1 VRMLLPPIDQRREM
15 DRNLVVFFRDHGRI
29 SFRRAIAD
37 FCRYYHLRRPRIE
50 WYEYIDWGKTA
61 GKTFEDG
68 RIHLVHP
75 ENWKR
80 GRIYKSERMWV
91 QMVYH
96 ELAHYLFWTD
106 AETKAETFT
115 CRMVRGL
122 RRTPRRARVV
132 APRRT
137 NAARASSTRSASANP
152 RSASA
157 NRKPARGTRQ
167 HRASVRGSAR
177 IGSGTTNVRNPRTS
191 PRGRRRKTIARTTRR
206 IARRVSR

>member
-1 VRMLLPPIDQRREM
+1 MLLPPIDRRREM

-29 SFRRAIAD
+29 AFRRAIAD

-50 WYEYIDWGKTA
+50 WYEYIDWGRTA

-122 RRTPRRARVV
+122 RRTPRRTRGV
-132 APRRT
+132 AKRT
-137 NAARASSTRSASANP
+137 NAARPSSARSASTNP
-152 RSASA
+152 RSAII
-157 NRKPARGTRQ
+157 NRSPAHRTRQ
-167 HRASVRGSAR
+167 NRASIRASAR
-177 IGSGTTNVRNPRTS
+177 IGSGTTN
-191 PRGRRRKTIARTTRR
+191 
-206 IARRVSR
+206 

>member
-1 VRMLLPPIDQRREM
+1 VRMLLPPIDRRREM
-15 DRNLVVFFRDHGRI
+15 DKNLVAFFRDHGRLA
-29 SFRRAIAD
+29 FRRAIAD
-37 FCRYYHLRRPRIE
+37 FCRYYYLRRPRIE

-80 GRIYKSERMWV
+80 GRVYKSERMWV

-122 RRTPRRARVV
+122 RRTS
-132 APRRT
+132 RRT
-137 NAARASSTRSASANP
+137 RAVAGKSTRNAARVSSAGSASSNRGAIRSTRQS
-152 RSASA
+152 RS
-157 NRKPARGTRQ
+157 KTARGSTRITGATA
-167 HRASVRGSAR
+167 RVSA
-177 IGSGTTNVRNPRTS
+177 RNPRTQT
-191 PRGRRRKTIARTTRR
+191 RARRHKPIARGNRR
-206 IARRVSR
+206 VARRVHG